1 MSGCPPLLLQFV
13 RHVPSSKTCKLV
25 IFSKRC
31 SLQHRVLPLPHS
43 LWCCLATAVTCSSQ
57 SGKMTF
63 LLPSAMTFL
72 RVENTAACGHYSTPL
87 TYCKRLPQAP
97 RPDPGSLVALWLT
110 TTERSL
116 IWTEQPEVPR
126 WAQRLLSGR
135 APAVGPLLGTGHP
148 PVPGPLLCHKDGT
161 TAPGHHLSLLLPL
174 QVSAKKWQRAEGE
187 QCWDQSSCSGRTHW
201 QLFPSCQVLPLETQ
215 VIFPFSWCQ
224 DIVKFSH
231 FGTPFPV
238 HCSPHCWPRP
248 VSIHRVWGRWGSS
261 WQLSLPCFPVP
272 SLVNLASE
280 ALHLL

>member
-43 LWCCLATAVTCSSQ
+43 LRCCLATVVTCSSQ

-63 LLPSAMTFL
+63 LSPSAMTFL
-72 RVENTAACGHYSTPL
+72 HVENTAACGHYSTPL

-116 IWTEQPEVPR
+116 IWTEQPEVLR
-126 WAQRLLSGR
+126 WAQHLLSGW

-161 TAPGHHLSLLLPL
+161 TAPSHHLSLLLPL
-174 QVSAKKWQRAEGE
+174 QVICKEMAESRGWTMLRPKLLLRENSLTAFPILPSSASRNTSDLSIFLVSGHCEIFSFWNPI
-187 QCWDQSSCSGRTHW
+187 SCS
-201 QLFPSCQVLPLETQ
+201 LFPTLLAQACQYSPCV
-215 VIFPFSWCQ
+215 
-224 DIVKFSH
+224 
-231 FGTPFPV
+231 GTV
-238 HCSPHCWPRP
+238 
-248 VSIHRVWGRWGSS
+248 GR
-261 WQLSLPCFPVP
+261 
-272 SLVNLASE
+272 
-280 ALHLL
+280 